1 MEEREFTPEQHQDWT
16 YQHDYTHTLVAHD
29 WVQLI
34 GRYKDTSCIICYPV
48 QSDLETTHSRKL
60 RRLFTRLRAERL
72 TKKTQELINRFA
84 ENQPTGRRQIG
95 LARRILYSI
104 RYTEYC
110 ETWDTHIQ
118 TLQENFIRRATIRQ
132 TYLINWIPDLTNYH
146 KRYLREERVRDLNV
160 RFQLRIS
167 SSENNNEDAIESV
180 IRDELEEQFTPNT
193 VEREGSRIANLI
205 LNRHQ
210 DQTQTQHQRYSP
222 GTDTLY
228 SPGSP
233 FPWTP
238 IPGLSGYNTELFGQR
253 TNQIQVSST
262 GSPRRIYQDPHE
274 NWGAK
279 ADLIKYRAES
289 TTD

>member
-132 TYLINWIPDLTNYH
+132 IFLINWISDLTDYH
-146 KRYLREERVRDLNV
+146 KRYLREERVRDLNI

-180 IRDELEEQFTPNT
+180 IEDELAEQQITYQPIENFENENREENSQTTTDNNILDDQTEYSTPPPVYISVTLRLPGTNLAPYEDYSST
-193 VEREGSRIANLI
+193 PVVASGSRTRDTRPRSASLPPPPP
-205 LNRHQ
+205 
-210 DQTQTQHQRYSP
+210 YSATR
-222 GTDTLY
+222 TDT
-228 SPGSP
+228 
-233 FPWTP
+233 
-238 IPGLSGYNTELFGQR
+238 
-253 TNQIQVSST
+253 
-262 GSPRRIYQDPHE
+262 
-274 NWGAK
+274 
-279 ADLIKYRAES
+279 DL
-289 TTD
+289 D